1 MESSHSHF
9 LSQWWHIR
17 LPLAWFFRANDV
29 GSCEIGWIEGV
40 NSVCYT
46 RLLHFTFIWTYSV
59 LSHRWFFF
67 VIISKKCHC
76 SRTQF
81 LSVNVGVCV
90 CVALS
95 SSTIRFLFKIRI
107 EHTQFFGAFDLDE
120 TLLLI
125 KANTCSMEH
134 LCFPIS
140 LSFWIRKHK
149 RRALYLNLHVDWI
162 VSSCS

>member
-9 LSQWWHIR
+9 LSQRWHIR

-59 LSHRWFFF
+59 LSLRWFFPLSF
-67 VIISKKCHC
+67 QRHAIALERSF
-76 SRTQF
+76 F
-81 LSVNVGVCV
+81 LWMWECV

-134 LCFPIS
+134 LSVSPF
-140 LSFWIRKHK
+140 LSRFEFANTKEELCTWI
-149 RRALYLNLHVDWI
+149 YM
-162 VSSCS
+162 